1 MDKMDADLLKMCNLK
16 KSSYL
21 FLFNLVSV
29 AFAVFDVA
37 PDLNFDKLVDYIPLL
52 SELSLWLVV
61 NHKSL
66 YVLNTS

>member
-37 PDLNFDKLVDYIPLL
+37 PDLNFDKLID
-52 SELSLWLVV
+52 
-61 NHKSL
+61 
-66 YVLNTS
+66 